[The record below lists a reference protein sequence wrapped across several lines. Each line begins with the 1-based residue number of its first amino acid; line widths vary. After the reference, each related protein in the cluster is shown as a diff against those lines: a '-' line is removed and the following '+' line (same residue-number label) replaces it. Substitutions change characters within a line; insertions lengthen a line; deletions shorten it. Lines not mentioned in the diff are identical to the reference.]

1 MMRRLFVAAALLLPA
16 GALAQER
23 NVTWTITLDEANKI
37 LKKLGEAPWNEVNPL
52 LQKLISQANA
62 QLVPPPKTSE
72 EKEEK

>member
-1 MMRRLFVAAALLLPA
+1 MRRLFIAAALLLPA

-37 LKKLGEAPWNEVNPL
+37 IKKLGESPWNEVNPL

-62 QLVPPPKTSE
+62 QLVPSPKTGE
-72 EKEEK
+72 EKGEK